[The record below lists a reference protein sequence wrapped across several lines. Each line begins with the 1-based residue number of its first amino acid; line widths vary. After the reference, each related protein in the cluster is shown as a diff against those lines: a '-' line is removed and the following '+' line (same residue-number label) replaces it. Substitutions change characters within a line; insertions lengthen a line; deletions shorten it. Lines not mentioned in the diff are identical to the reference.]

1 MQEVIWSEQVM
12 LTGRSRISISGANNV
27 FCSALVVLFRNII
40 SPDIITMPEIQV
52 QVFVGMTLPQVFV
65 WRMKEDAAMEGKIPR
80 IVFCTDSCFR
90 MLSGTSGYERTL
102 FITPDTSIYAV
113 AEIIRRWIA
122 GYASHASDNVLPL
135 LTRCDNRTMQM
146 LEKDI
151 PLPLEARRRFRS
163 VKTLYC
169 QRALLSDRIGT
180 HSRQELYLKA
190 RLILSQS
197 QTLALG

>member
-1 MQEVIWSEQVM
+1 MQEVIWSEQAIQAGS
-12 LTGRSRISISGANNV
+12 TRISISGANNV

-65 WRMKEDAAMEGKIPR
+65 WRMKEVAAMEGKIPR

-90 MLSGTSGYERTL
+90 MLSGTCGYEQTL
-102 FITPDTSIYAV
+102 FITPDTRLYVV
-113 AEIIRRWIA
+113 AELIKRWSA
-122 GYASHASDNVLPL
+122 GYASQPSGNVLPL
-135 LTRCDNRTMQM
+135 LTACDNRTMQM

-151 PLPLEARRRFRS
+151 PLPLEARRLFRS

-190 RLILSQS
+190 RLILSQN
-197 QTLALG
+197 QTLALR

>member
-12 LTGRSRISISGANNV
+12 LTGRSSISISGANNV

-40 SPDIITMPEIQV
+40 SPAIITMPEIQV

-151 PLPLEARRRFRS
+151 PLPLEA
-163 VKTLYC
+163 
-169 QRALLSDRIGT
+169 
-180 HSRQELYLKA
+180 
-190 RLILSQS
+190 
-197 QTLALG
+197 

>member
-151 PLPLEARRRFRS
+151 PLPLEARRLFRS

-169 QRALLSDRIGT
+169 QRALLSDRIGA
-180 HSRQELYLKA
+180 HGRQELYLKA